1 LNPPFKAKLI
11 INGNDETPRYIAPG
25 SRGRVLGVDPTTG
38 RGAGRDEY
46 RDIEQII
53 DEIRTEVYS
62 KVKEDVE
69 KWLEHVVDELRKNGI
84 DEKAVRA
91 TARAIAAQE
100 AAKIVERK
108 IAELRN
114 EIERLGIDAETV
126 KKLVDELYNKLVN
139 DVRQIIDQ
147 RIMHI
152 LGEIDEQTNSIRD
165 VLDLVSE
172 ILRHELT
179 FEEELGKLKSA
190 LGEERLEEIF
200 YRMLVKRGILKK
212 KRRKWGWVAVGL
224 GILAAIVVGLVVNP
238 IITLVILF
246 IAFVV
251 LMRW

>member
-1 LNPPFKAKLI
+1 L
-11 INGNDETPRYIAPG
+11 
-25 SRGRVLGVDPTTG
+25 RV
-38 RGAGRDEY
+38 
-46 RDIEQII
+46 
-53 DEIRTEVYS
+53 EIYNR
-62 KVKEDVE
+62 VKEDVA
-69 KWLEHVVDELRKNGI
+69 KWLEHVVDELRKNGV
-84 DEKAVRA
+84 DEKVIRA

-108 IAELRN
+108 IAEFRN
-114 EIERLGIDAETV
+114 EIEEKLSRLGFDAASIRE
-126 KKLVDELYNKLVN
+126 LVNELYGKLIN

-190 LGEERLEEIF
+190 LDEERLEEIF

-212 KRRKWGWVAVGL
+212 KRRKWVLPVVGL
-224 GILAAIVVGLVVNP
+224 GILASVATGFLINP
-238 IITLVILF
+238 ILTAVVLFIVFVIL
-246 IAFVV
+246 
-251 LMRW
+251 LRW

>member
-1 LNPPFKAKLI
+1 M
-11 INGNDETPRYIAPG
+11 
-25 SRGRVLGVDPTTG
+25 
-38 RGAGRDEY
+38 
-46 RDIEQII
+46 
-53 DEIRTEVYS
+53 
-62 KVKEDVE
+62 
-69 KWLEHVVDELRKNGI
+69 RKNGV

-100 AAKIVERK
+100 TAKIVERK

-126 KKLVDELYNKLVN
+126 KKLVDELYGKLIN
-139 DVRQIIDQ
+139 DVKQMLDQ

-179 FEEELGKLKSA
+179 FEEELGKLRSA
-190 LGEERLEEIF
+190 LSEERLEEIF

-224 GILAAIVVGLVVNP
+224 GILIAIVIGLLINP
-238 IITLVILF
+238 ILTVVVLF
-246 IAFVV
+246 IVFVI

>member
-1 LNPPFKAKLI
+1 
-11 INGNDETPRYIAPG
+11 
-25 SRGRVLGVDPTTG
+25 
-38 RGAGRDEY
+38 
-46 RDIEQII
+46 
-53 DEIRTEVYS
+53 
-62 KVKEDVE
+62 
-69 KWLEHVVDELRKNGI
+69 LRKNGV
-84 DEKAVRA
+84 DEKVIRA

-114 EIERLGIDAETV
+114 EIERLGIDAETIRQI
-126 KKLVDELYNKLVN
+126 VDEIYGKLLT
-139 DVRQIIDQ
+139 DVRQMLDQ
-147 RIMHI
+147 RVMHV
-152 LGEIDEQTNSIRD
+152 LDAMNEVSNVNKD

-190 LGEERLEEIF
+190 LDEERLEEIF

-224 GILAAIVVGLVVNP
+224 GILIAIVTGFLINP
-238 IITLVILF
+238 AITFVILA
-246 IAFVV
+246 IVFVV